1 MAPYVAAAAVVVSAY
16 SIYEGGRR
24 AKSLAEDQKAAAD
37 QAARD
42 NEIIARENMAI
53 AYREAVAIE
62 KRGAAAVGLK
72 RKEISRL
79 LAYQRVQEA
88 ISGFRYTGTPLLVA
102 LESAAEGEED
112 VAMIWSNALTD
123 AKRTRAR
130 GRVIQLEGGRIAGQL
145 RAAGDIAMQRGV
157 YAETAS
163 YYEGASTLLRGV
175 STYMAATE

>member
-1 MAPYVAAAAVVVSAY
+1 MEAVAIAAVATQAY
-16 SIYEGGRR
+16 GIYEGGRR
-24 AKSLAEDQKAAAD
+24 AESLAEDKQAAD
-37 QAARD
+37 YQAARD

-88 ISGFRYTGTPLLVA
+88 VSGFRYTGTPLLVA
-102 LESAAEGEED
+102 LESAAEGELD
-112 VAMIWSNALTD
+112 VSMIWSNALTD
-123 AKRTRAR
+123 AERTRAR

-145 RAAGDIAMQRGV
+145 RAAGDISMQQGV
-157 YAETAS
+157 YAATAS
-163 YYEGASTLLRGV
+163 YYEGASTLLKGV
-175 STYMAATE
+175 SSYMAATK